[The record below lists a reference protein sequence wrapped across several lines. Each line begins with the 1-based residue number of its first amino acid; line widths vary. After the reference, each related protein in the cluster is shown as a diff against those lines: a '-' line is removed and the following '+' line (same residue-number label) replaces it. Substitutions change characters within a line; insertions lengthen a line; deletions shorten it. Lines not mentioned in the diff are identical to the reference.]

1 MAFVEAGHEVIQKL
15 VEDLGDIAT
24 IEKLPEMDG
33 RFMVAVFSPKQQDK
47 KKGSKKVKEENPKEA

>member
-1 MAFVEAGHEVIQKL
+1 MFYEERDYNKFTW
-15 VEDLGDIAT
+15 EDLGDIAT